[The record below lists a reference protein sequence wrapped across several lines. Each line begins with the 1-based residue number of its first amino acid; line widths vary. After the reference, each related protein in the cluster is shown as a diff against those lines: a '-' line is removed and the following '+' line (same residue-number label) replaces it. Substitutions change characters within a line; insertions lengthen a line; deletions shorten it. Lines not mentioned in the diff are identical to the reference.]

1 MMKKEKESTFTA
13 KPERCSL
20 CKGNINKGKTDLTL
34 KKENVIISVK
44 EIPAFICENCGEAY
58 FTPEVS
64 RKLDDVM
71 SNLEK
76 GELLAHPLA
85 AGEIE
90 FDKVA

>member
-1 MMKKEKESTFTA
+1 MEKEKESTFTA
-13 KPERCSL
+13 NPEQCSL
-20 CKGNINKGKTDLTL
+20 CKGKLEKGKTEITL
-34 KKENVIISVK
+34 KKDNVVISVRDV
-44 EIPAFICENCGEAY
+44 PAFICVNCGEAY
-58 FTPEVS
+58 FTPDIS

-76 GELLAHPLA
+76 GELLTHPLA